1 MSEHNSEEKEASMHQ
16 HHASAGGEQEEE
28 EIRLGFVVSEFHR
41 DITYQMEILGRE
53 HAAFL
58 GAKVVRTF
66 YVPGVFDMPLA
77 VKRLLELR
85 NPQGNDEVDA
95 VVTLGCVIEGAT
107 EHDEVIATH
116 AARKIMDLSL
126 EYGKP
131 VALGVS
137 GPGMTRQEAQ
147 ERVDY
152 AKRAVEAAVKMV
164 KRLRNLT
171 EEVEESEESEE
182 A

>member
-1 MSEHNSEEKEASMHQ
+1 
-16 HHASAGGEQEEE
+16 
-28 EIRLGFVVSEFHR
+28 L
-41 DITYQMEILGRE
+41 
-53 HAAFL
+53 
-58 GAKVVRTF
+58 TF
-66 YVPGVFDMPLA
+66 YVPGVFDLA
-77 VKRLLELR
+77 VKMLLELR
-85 NPQGNDEVDA
+85 DPDGNDAVDA

-107 EHDEVIATH
+107 EHDEIVAQH

-131 VALGVS
+131 VTLGVA

-164 KRLRNLT
+164 KRIRSLK
-171 EEVEESEESEE
+171 
-182 A
+182 